1 MIKKIFLLSFTLLL
15 FTNCGYNPI
24 FLKKNQNFDLNKI
37 NVSGEKRINNLLL
50 RNLKFY
56 SNNPSSQKSFEITLT
71 SSTNRI
77 VLTKNKKGNP
87 TQFSMIVSVN
97 IILKDELGNENTS
110 TFSESSSYA
119 NNDDKF
125 DLAKYENN
133 IKKNITEKILSD
145 IILFIQ
151 NKV

>member
-1 MIKKIFLLSFTLLL
+1 
-15 FTNCGYNPI
+15 
-24 FLKKNQNFDLNKI
+24 
-37 NVSGEKRINNLLL
+37 
-50 RNLKFY
+50 
-56 SNNPSSQKSFEITLT
+56 
-71 SSTNRI
+71 
-77 VLTKNKKGNP
+77 
-87 TQFSMIVSVN
+87 MIVSVN

-119 NNDDKF
+119 NNEDKF